1 MGLLLLLLLRLSGG
15 RCAHDRHRFAVA
27 GWGRLAIGMYVLF
40 GEKWLEHFS
49 PDQLL
54 IVRLEDQSIDP
65 EGFMRRI
72 FSFLDA
78 DEPDEDAWKAILRS
92 RHANSHRVNR
102 DPILEATET
111 MLREFYRPY
120 NDLLAQLMNISDF
133 KWELKRVDPISG
145 KVLSLRDV
153 LLEEQQQHHTALQPS
168 SSHDERKN
176 AVIEHL
182 KIQQQQHH
190 QHRHHSDFRSEH
202 DMVVPEDLLDGE
214 LPPRPH
220 DGKDVSRPLQQQ
232 QMGGADDDLALSK
245 HRVKYIKYH
254 MDDLKRRKEQ
264 QQLEVAFSGR
274 DPVFD
279 AHGFNR
285 HQLGAHDTTAEEEEG
300 RSESDPQEGPGM
312 AGMKKS
318 LRGVQQLPPV
328 DLDLHPKRFSIDGLY
343 LPPIDQG
350 DHREEDGTR
359 LAIKDR
365 EDAASQLCDAAF
377 SLNIALLKHLL
388 HDIGIPSDLVSEKEA
403 GRNSL
408 HCLSLLF
415 VMADAHRYSHVFS
428 VLKGKE
434 SWMTQFFD
442 PPLEKHQSSVLSRD
456 IVSRLEKSILL
467 VARWLLRAEVPV
479 NIQDRGGLTPLH
491 IASIGG
497 ELSLVQLLLESGAD
511 TSITNDDGRTALH
524 YAVIYGH
531 AEIAALLVQRGA
543 DLYLEDRHLMKPI
556 HILENPGRLL
566 SIWDW
571 IDA

>member
-1 MGLLLLLLLRLSGG
+1 
-15 RCAHDRHRFAVA
+15 VA
-27 GWGRLAIGMYVLF
+27 GWGRLAIGLYVLF
-40 GEKWLEHFS
+40 VEKWLEHFP

-54 IVRLEDQSIDP
+54 IVRLEDQKVDP

-72 FSFLDA
+72 FAFLDTG
-78 DEPDEDAWKAILRS
+78 EPDEDAWKTILRS

-102 DPILEATET
+102 DPILEATEM

-120 NDLLAQLMNISDF
+120 NDLLAQLMNNSDF
-133 KWELKRVDPISG
+133 KWELKRVDSTSG

-153 LLEEQQQHHTALQPS
+153 LLEEQQLHHLHQTSLQPF
-168 SSHDERKN
+168 SHDEKKN

-182 KIQQQQHH
+182 KMQHQHH
-190 QHRHHSDFRSEH
+190 HQHHRHHSDFRSEH
-202 DMVVPEDLLDGE
+202 DVMALKDLIDGE
-214 LPPRPH
+214 LLRSH
-220 DGKDVSRPLQQQ
+220 DEIGG
-232 QMGGADDDLALSK
+232 QMGADHLDDPALLD
-245 HRVKYIKYH
+245 RVKYMKYH
-254 MDDLKRRKEQ
+254 MDDLRHRKEQ
-264 QQLEVAFSGR
+264 QQQQLEDISSGR
-274 DPVFD
+274 DPIFD

-285 HQLGAHDTTAEEEEG
+285 HQLGAHDAEEEED
-300 RSESDPQEGPGM
+300 RFESEPQK
-312 AGMKKS
+312 KKS
-318 LRGVQQLPPV
+318 LRGGQMLG
-328 DLDLHPKRFSIDGLY
+328 DLDLNPMRFSIDGLH
-343 LPPIDQG
+343 LPPVDHG
-350 DHREEDGTR
+350 DRKEETG
-359 LAIKDR
+359 LVFKDR

-377 SLNIALLKHLL
+377 TLNIARLKQLLY
-388 HDIGIPSDLVSEKEA
+388 DIGVPSDLVTEKEA

-456 IVSRLEKSILL
+456 IVSRLEKYILL
-467 VARWLLRAEVPV
+467 AARWLLRAEVPV
-479 NIQDRGGLTPLH
+479 NVQDRGGLTPLH

-531 AEIAALLVQRGA
+531 AEIAALLVKGGA
-543 DLYLEDRHLMKPI
+543 DLFLEDRHLMKPI
-556 HILENPGRLL
+556 HILENPGCIRFV
-566 SIWDW
+566 I
-571 IDA
+571 